1 MSTFSGLNTAL
12 SGLNAARTG
21 LNVVGQNLTNVNTAG
36 YTRQR
41 AELSAVGM
49 PANGSLFDV
58 GVKPGQGVNVTG
70 ISRLGDTF
78 LDARVR
84 TAFSSA
90 GYTSAR
96 ADALTQIQDR
106 MKEPGTEAI
115 SGQLHSFWAAW
126 GDISNHAGETASTA
140 KLLGSAN
147 SLAQNISEGYRALDN
162 QWSQTR
168 GRADMLVQ
176 EVNTTAGQ
184 IASLNDQ
191 IRSAAATGHPSNE
204 LIDQRNTLTA
214 KISQLTGGTVRDLP
228 NGDNEILVGGNVLV
242 SGKQVNTLK
251 VAGPNTMSE
260 GKPVQLEWE
269 RRPGVAVDLDGGQL
283 AGTLSVLGPANAGK
297 TGGVIAE
304 TAAEYDRLAEKLA
317 KQVNDIHTTA
327 FKADG
332 TLGDPFFGFKPG
344 SGPGAAMRLE
354 VKAQGPADIAT
365 SGSASNALNGSK
377 ADEIFKLGSAK
388 DSPDAKWTETVLTTG
403 AAVRVGLQQDVAA
416 GTSLTNAMAA
426 QQSNASVDI
435 DEENVNLLSYTHAY
449 QAASRVMTAIDEAL
463 DVLINQTGRVG
474 R

>member
-21 LNVVGQNLTNVNTAG
+21 LNVVGQNLTNVNTSG

-41 AELSAVGM
+41 AELSAIGM
-49 PANGSLFDV
+49 PATGSLFNV
-58 GVKPGQGVNVTG
+58 GLKPGQGVGVSG

-90 GYTSAR
+90 GYTNAR
-96 ADALTQIQDR
+96 VDALTDIQDR
-106 MKEPGTEAI
+106 MKEPGTGAI
-115 SGQLHSFWAAW
+115 SGQLQSFWAAW
-126 GDISNHAGETASTA
+126 GDISNHAGDIAATAN
-140 KLLGSAN
+140 LLGNAN
-147 SLAQNISEGYRALDN
+147 SLAQNIAEGYRALDT

-176 EVNTTAGQ
+176 EVNATAAQ
-184 IASLNDQ
+184 VASLNDQ
-191 IRSAAATGHPSNE
+191 IRSATASGHPGNE

-214 KISQLTGGTVRDLP
+214 KLSQLTGGTVRELP
-228 NGDNEILVGGNVLV
+228 NGGNEILVGGNVLV

-251 VAGPNTMSE
+251 VGGPTTMS
-260 GKPVQLEWE
+260 GPGNVQLEWE
-269 RRPGVAVDLDGGQL
+269 RRPGMAVDLDGGQL
-283 AGTLSVLGPANAGK
+283 AGTLSVLGRANDQK

-304 TAAEYDRLAEKLA
+304 TAAEYDRLAESLA
-317 KQVNDIHTTA
+317 NQVNTLHTKA

-332 TLGDPFFGFKPG
+332 TLGGAFFAITA
-344 SGPGAAMRLE
+344 GPGAALSLT
-354 VKAQGPADIAT
+354 VLAKSAADIAT
-365 SGSASNALNGSK
+365 SGSANNALDGSM
-377 ADEIFKLGSAK
+377 ADEISKIGLAK

-403 AAVRVGLQQDVAA
+403 TAVRIALQQDVAA

-435 DEENVNLLSYTHAY
+435 DEENVNLLSYQHAY